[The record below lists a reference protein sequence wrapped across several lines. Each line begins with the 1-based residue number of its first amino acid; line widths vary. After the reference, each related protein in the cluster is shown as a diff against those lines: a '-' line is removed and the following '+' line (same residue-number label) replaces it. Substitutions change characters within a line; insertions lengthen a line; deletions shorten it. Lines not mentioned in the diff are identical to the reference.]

1 MTKREAIVTASES
14 CQTSHTC
21 LPETLVSVSGRI
33 DDVIASRQRFISQ
46 LSPARVAE
54 AAVWNCPT
62 AVTPFLAPRRVTLR
76 QQGTSVHIICLS
88 FQSNTD
94 TDTASLLTKFPQ
106 VLKRQRCMYF
116 ENVCLLKQNW
126 WQQVDKWHSALL
138 SIKCPLC
145 YLTRAVWTTPV
156 TLVMA
161 ASTRT
166 RAAAGY
172 SSTMTPAPTSPRPRS
187 WSSCRHASGPRGERD
202 QELL

>member
-1 MTKREAIVTASES
+1 MFAGDSGVGVWQNWWCYCE
-14 CQTSHTC
+14 QTTIHLS
-21 LPETLVSVSGRI
+21 TLSI
-33 DDVIASRQRFISQ
+33 
-46 LSPARVAE
+46 ARVAE

-156 TLVMA
+156 TPV

-166 RAAAGY
+166 PAAAGY
-172 SSTMTPAPTSPRPRS
+172 SSTTTPAPTSTRPRS
-187 WSSCRHASGPRGERD
+187 WSSCRHASGHRGERD
-202 QELL
+202 QELF